1 MTPEEKDTQD
11 WLAILSGETVEGAA
25 LETVREARV
34 LRAVLQYRYSPP
46 QINPQSYE
54 KMTTQLIA
62 RGLLLKPNDSNVV
75 ALPTRPR
82 PNLPRTWQVGLSLA
96 ASLLLAVVVL
106 FPGIKDRWEG
116 DSSPLEKGR
125 GGGEEIITL
134 KVANPQETATQ
145 LQTELTKLGV
155 KVMVQQEVDG
165 WRLEVSELK
174 TTNNP
179 IALSDLFERYEIPWS
194 NQLVL
199 KITQKK
205 PL

>member
-1 MTPEEKDTQD
+1 MTLEEKDTQD
-11 WLAILSGETVEGAA
+11 WLAILSGQTVEGAA

-46 QINPQSYE
+46 QISPQSYE

-75 ALPTRPR
+75 TLPTRPR
-82 PNLPRTWQVGLSLA
+82 PKFPQTWQVGLSLA
-96 ASLLLAVVVL
+96 ASLLLAVLLL
-106 FPGIKDRWEG
+106 FPGIKDRWGG

-125 GGGEEIITL
+125 GGDEVITL
-134 KVANPQETATQ
+134 QVANPQETTTQ

-155 KVMVQQEVDG
+155 KVMVRQEVDG
-165 WRLEVSELK
+165 WRLEVSELN

-179 IALSDLFERYEIPWS
+179 IALSDLLGRYEIPQS
-194 NQLVL
+194 SDKLVL